1 MIPNFT
7 RAYEASAEIAGFRI
21 AAFTTP
27 GSSTTVSHATGGT
40 AALVGVVDRQ
50 GAPAGGMADI
60 HRAGLV
66 SVQLGGGVA
75 AGDPLTSDATGFA
88 IKAVPGAGAN
98 LNIIGFADQPGVS
111 GDIIDAFMSPGVVRG

>member
-7 RAYEASAEIAGFRI
+7 RAYEASAAVSGFRI
-21 AAFTTP
+21 VMFSTP
-27 GSSTTVSHATGGT
+27 ASTTTVAHATGGT
-40 AALVGVVDRQ
+40 VPLVGVADRQ
-50 GAPAGGMADI
+50 GAPQGGMADI
-60 HRAGLV
+60 HRGGLV
-66 SVQLGGGVA
+66 SVQLGGAVA
-75 AGDPLTSDATGFA
+75 AGDPLTSDATGLA